1 MRILFD
7 GPVSRAVKKEITAQ
21 MVNKSLKKGENTQKT
36 QPGAFLFSAPIFQN
50 HLIFQY
56 INKLMASDRK
66 LLTR

>member
-21 MVNKSLKKGENTQKT
+21 MVNKSLKKGGNTQKT